1 MVFIVSGVTVLSA
14 QSQRRS
20 SVRRQNKAAKAK
32 ACTHNPHKRKIQARA
47 EHFFSQPTCKKFTLT
62 RPHCSTSPA
71 TIDDMDISLH
81 TLVDRVRAAT
91 ADGTA
96 LRIRGG
102 GSKDFLADQLHGD
115 VLDMTAHSGI
125 VSYEPS
131 ELVVT
136 ARAGTPLAEL
146 EAALAEQGQCLPFE
160 PPRFSVQAAQ
170 NNMTAAAVPLGTAP
184 QGASYNSG
192 TAAAVPSGTAPQ
204 GASYNSGTAAA
215 VPSGTVGGMVAAG
228 LSGPA
233 RASVGAA
240 RDYVLGLQMVNGKAE
255 HLTFGGT
262 VMKNVAGYDVS
273 RLVAGSWGMLGVI
286 TEVSIKVLP
295 VAPAE
300 ATLCFEMAQD
310 KALAQLNHWGG
321 QPLPLNASNWVQDNG
336 QSLLFVRLRGAVAAV
351 EAACQKM
358 LAEHPGQRMD
368 TAQSAADWTL
378 CRDLQLPFFKQP
390 PSPDACLWRISVPQ
404 TAPALNLPYA
414 QLIDWH
420 GAQRWLWAPAS
431 EGAHLRAVAQAAG
444 GYATL
449 FIAAQAEFTWVG
461 SRFDAIKPPL
471 DRIHRQ
477 LKAEFDPAGIF
488 NPGRTPWFN

>member
-1 MVFIVSGVTVLSA
+1 
-14 QSQRRS
+14 
-20 SVRRQNKAAKAK
+20 
-32 ACTHNPHKRKIQARA
+32 
-47 EHFFSQPTCKKFTLT
+47 
-62 RPHCSTSPA
+62 
-71 TIDDMDISLH
+71 MDISQH
-81 TLVDRVRAAT
+81 NLVDRVRAAA

-102 GSKDFLADQLHGD
+102 GSKDFLADQLRGD

-136 ARAGTPLAEL
+136 VKAGTPLAEL

-160 PPRFSVQAAQ
+160 PPRFSIRAAQ
-170 NNMTAAAVPLGTAP
+170 HTLAATAAP
-184 QGASYNSG
+184 SG
-192 TAAAVPSGTAPQ
+192 TAAAVPL
-204 GASYNSGTAAA
+204 
-215 VPSGTVGGMVAAG
+215 GTVGGMVAAG

-233 RASVGAA
+233 RASVGGA

-255 HLTFGGT
+255 QLTFGGT

-273 RLVAGSWGMLGVI
+273 RLVAGSWGMLGVM

-390 PSPDACLWRISVPQ
+390 PTPDACLWRISVPQ
-404 TAPALNLPYA
+404 TAPALDLPHA

-449 FIAAQAEFTWVG
+449 FIASQAESTWAG

>member
-1 MVFIVSGVTVLSA
+1 MGV
-14 QSQRRS
+14 
-20 SVRRQNKAAKAK
+20 
-32 ACTHNPHKRKIQARA
+32 
-47 EHFFSQPTCKKFTLT
+47 
-62 RPHCSTSPA
+62 
-71 TIDDMDISLH
+71 MDISQNN
-81 TLVDRVRAAT
+81 LVDRVRAAA
-91 ADGTA
+91 ADGTP

-102 GSKDFLADQLHGD
+102 GSKDFLADQLRGD
-115 VLDMTAHSGI
+115 VLDMAAHSGI

-160 PPRFSVQAAQ
+160 PPRFSAWTAQ
-170 NNMTAAAVPLGTAP
+170 RSIPSTTPQSASHNSATAAAAPSGTTP
-184 QGASYNSG
+184 QGASHNSA
-192 TAAAVPSGTAPQ
+192 TAAAAPSGTAPQ
-204 GASYNSGTAAA
+204 GASHSSGTAAA

-233 RASVGAA
+233 RASVGGA

-255 HLTFGGT
+255 QLTFGGT

-300 ATLCFEMAQD
+300 ATLCFAMAQAD
-310 KALAQLNHWGG
+310 ALAQLNHWGG
-321 QPLPLNASNWVQDNG
+321 QPLPLNASNWVQDDG
-336 QSLLFVRLRGAVAAV
+336 KPLLFVRLRGAVAAV
-351 EAACQKM
+351 EAACRNM
-358 LAEHPGQRMD
+358 LAQHPGQRMD
-368 TAQSAADWTL
+368 TAQSAADWAL
-378 CRDLQLPFFKQP
+378 CRDLQLPFFTQP
-390 PSPDACLWRISVPQ
+390 PTPDACLWRISVPQ
-404 TAPALNLPYA
+404 TASVLDVPHA

-449 FIAAQAEFTWVG
+449 FVAGQAESTWVG
-461 SRFDAIKPPL
+461 SRFTALKAPL
-471 DRIHRQ
+471 ERIHRQ